1 MWEDRMQFITY
12 IILFGITAY
21 TFGFGVTLWKEKQ
34 KLSAAAVFFL
44 CLAIIVLPFF
54 TII

>member
-1 MWEDRMQFITY
+1 MKLVTY
-12 IILFGITAY
+12 IVLFGITAY
-21 TFGFGVTLWKEKQ
+21 TFGFGVTLWKGEQ

-44 CLAIIVLPFF
+44 CLTIVVLPFF